1 MGTLPSQQLGLAEL
15 LADLSLVTDLGMGHE
30 PESAMRTCLVATGLA
45 HALSLPEAVAVE
57 AYYTALL
64 LHLGCT
70 ASAHEMALA
79 FGDDIAVNA
88 AGMRTTFTDPTA
100 VLTTFLPGIAQGA
113 SPGTRLRLTAV
124 AVLGSIKITMPAGA
138 RVSVS
143 GLGVLGGRDVQVSQ
157 QGDGATI

>member
-64 LHLGCT
+64 LHLG
-70 ASAHEMALA
+70 
-79 FGDDIAVNA
+79 VPRP
-88 AGMRTTFTDPTA
+88 RTRWRWP
-100 VLTTFLPGIAQGA
+100 
-113 SPGTRLRLTAV
+113 SGTESR
-124 AVLGSIKITMPAGA
+124 
-138 RVSVS
+138 
-143 GLGVLGGRDVQVSQ
+143 
-157 QGDGATI
+157 